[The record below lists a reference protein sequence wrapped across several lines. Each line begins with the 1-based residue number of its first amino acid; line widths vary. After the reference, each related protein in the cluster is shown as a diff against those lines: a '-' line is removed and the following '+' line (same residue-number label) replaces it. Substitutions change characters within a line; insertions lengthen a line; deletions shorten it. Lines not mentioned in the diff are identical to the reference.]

1 MSLGTQPSIGL
12 AILLAKNIAS
22 KEEDKDASTS
32 VKSAASEQLARS
44 IIETRAAAWEEAEK
58 AKYLARFKREEMK
71 IQAWENNQRA
81 KSEAEMRKV
90 EVEIK
95 WIRRRAHGKL
105 MNKVAAARHKAE
117 EKRAAAEAKKNQQ
130 AAKTEQ
136 QAEHIHPRY
145 RWYVI
150 EERGDQETAADDELG
165 EKHWIRK
172 SVKDRVRDLRLPQF
186 NYDIQNAYFAV
197 SNSRLFFVG
206 GRTGRDHCIV
216 EDNGILH
223 IDLQQQRSDLSW
235 KRCDKWSK
243 AIRFVNGAVVSDNG
257 NSIHAM
263 ADRVLQ
269 FNCRNV
275 EGGYFLPPLPC
286 WPSFL
291 LASSSSNLLLY
302 KPPYSNKLGF
312 LGNFSMDIYDC
323 CMCSHPSSNLKPWLF
338 RGTLLVRDFL
348 ICFADFHP
356 MANTRDDYRPAL
368 YVYNVVLGEW
378 LSEPRDVLKFALVW
392 SIDMESDEDDVV
404 SDQTEVHW
412 FKFILRIP
420 DKEGQDE
427 DNTHTLHAECLS
439 SGAFYGGNTLLIN
452 CSAG

>member
-1 MSLGTQPSIGL
+1 
-12 AILLAKNIAS
+12 
-22 KEEDKDASTS
+22 
-32 VKSAASEQLARS
+32 
-44 IIETRAAAWEEAEK
+44 
-58 AKYLARFKREEMK
+58 MK
-71 IQAWENNQRA
+71 IQAWENNQKA

-90 EVEIK
+90 EVEIER
-95 WIRRRAHGKL
+95 IRGRAHSKL
-105 MNKVAAARHKAE
+105 MNKVAAARHKAQ

-136 QAEHIHPRY
+136 QAEQSTFSKMSSLHFNDAESDGGSPSTGPRY

-150 EERGDQETAADDELG
+150 EERADQETAADDELG
-165 EKHWIRK
+165 EEHWIRK

-197 SNSRLFFVG
+197 SNSRLFFIG

-235 KRCDKWSK
+235 KRCDKWGES
-243 AIRFVNGAVVSDNG
+243 IRFVNGAVVSDDG
-257 NSIHAM
+257 NSIYAM

-275 EGGYFLPPLPC
+275 EGHFLPALPSHV

-291 LASSSSNLLLY
+291 LASSWSNLLLY
-302 KPPYSNKLGF
+302 KPPYSNNLGF
-312 LGNFSMDIYDC
+312 LGNFSMDTYDC
-323 CMCSHPSSNLKPWLF
+323 SMCNHPSSNLKPWLF

-356 MANTRDDYRPAL
+356 IANTRDDYRPAL
-368 YVYNVVLGEW
+368 YVYNIVLGEW
-378 LSEPRDVLKFALVW
+378 LSKPVEGLLNDGIIFPSLDTEQPIVNAFLMQVQRDVLKFALVW
-392 SIDMESDEDDVV
+392 SIDVESDEDDVV

-412 FKFILRIP
+412 SKFIIRIP
-420 DKEGQDE
+420 DEEGEDE
-427 DNTHTLHAECLS
+427 DINTHTLHAECLS

-452 CSAG
+452 CNAG